1 MTVND
6 GTDSESSTPPSSPKL
21 DRGGV
26 VGAGGGTEDT
36 AAPGGAEEDGGG
48 RRKHRL
54 PSMVNL
60 YRGPGGSELSK
71 DVLNNITIFMKKQR
85 KGTIDVWWL
94 YDDGGLTL
102 LVPYILSTRSQW
114 SQCKLRVFALANR
127 KDELDIEQRSMANL
141 LAKFRIDYSDVIVIP
156 DVAKKAQESS
166 KLAFDQL
173 IENFKAPG
181 EISEEDEGVLISEAE
196 LLGQREKTNR
206 HIRLKELLVENSKDS
221 SLIVMTL
228 PMPRK
233 TSVSAPLYMAWLDTL
248 TSDLPPFILI
258 RGNQTSVL
266 TYYS

>member
-1 MTVND
+1 M
-6 GTDSESSTPPSSPKL
+6 
-21 DRGGV
+21 
-26 VGAGGGTEDT
+26 
-36 AAPGGAEEDGGG
+36 
-48 RRKHRL
+48 
-54 PSMVNL
+54 
-60 YRGPGGSELSK
+60 
-71 DVLNNITIFMKKQR
+71 FMRKQR

-221 SLIVMTL
+221 SLIVIHIRLKELLVENSKDSSLIVMTL